1 MDRRTFL
8 AAFGGMLVS
17 SALATEAF
25 AKTVK
30 KKKKVKKP
38 VSKAV
43 NPDKNPGVVIAT
55 RSVGIVTDPDEV
67 LVPAENGNAT
77 YVKVVIQ
84 DKPIK
89 FKSLQAVYSD
99 GSKQDFGVPAAV
111 PVGGSTGWLKLTHA
125 KGVTLAKMEAVYTT
139 GLTLTGTAHALFLV
153 Q

>member
-17 SALATEAF
+17 GAFATEAF
-25 AKTVK
+25 AKK
-30 KKKKVKKP
+30 KKKKGKKP
-38 VSKAV
+38 GKGP
-43 NPDKNPGVVIAT
+43 NPDANPGVVIST
-55 RSVGIVTDPDEV
+55 RSVGIITDPDEV

-77 YVKVVIQ
+77 YIKVVIQ

-89 FKSLQAVYSD
+89 MKSLQAVYSD
-99 GSKQDFGVPAAV
+99 GSTQDFGVPASV

-125 KGVTLAKMEAVYTT
+125 DGITLTTILAVYTT

>member
-17 SALATEAF
+17 GAFATEAF
-25 AKTVK
+25 AKK
-30 KKKKVKKP
+30 KKKKKKGKKP
-38 VSKAV
+38 GKGP
-43 NPDKNPGVVIAT
+43 NPDANPGVVIST
-55 RSVGIVTDPDEV
+55 RSVGIITDPDEV

-77 YVKVVIQ
+77 YIKVVIQ

-89 FKSLQAVYSD
+89 MKSLQAVYSD
-99 GSKQDFGVPAAV
+99 DSTQDFGVPASV

-125 KGVTLAKMEAVYTT
+125 DGITLTKILAVYTT

>member
-17 SALATEAF
+17 GAFATEAF
-25 AKTVK
+25 AKK
-30 KKKKVKKP
+30 KKKKKKGKKP
-38 VSKAV
+38 GKGP
-43 NPDKNPGVVIAT
+43 NPDANPGVVIST
-55 RSVGIVTDPDEV
+55 RSVGIITDPDEV

-77 YVKVVIQ
+77 YIKVVIQ

-89 FKSLQAVYSD
+89 MKSLQAVYSD
-99 GSKQDFGVPAAV
+99 GSKQDFGVPASV

-125 KGVTLAKMEAVYTT
+125 DGITLTKILAVYTT